1 MLHIPGKGITMY
13 ILTVGTGFPPP
24 GIIIYIFSIYT
35 AVLTGAADFFYS
47 TYFFLSP
54 DYFPKSQFIFKTSAS
69 ALRRVRFFVV
79 GKRLFMT
86 FCHARAPPSGL
97 GFLIS
102 KISRLEE
109 IEVKIKYEFADGTV
123 SEVEVEESIG
133 AVIIEDRRL
142 EDNLSR
148 KERYHCY
155 SLEAADFEGM
165 DYADELT
172 PEDDLME
179 KEFCRELQEVLE
191 GLTDIQK
198 QRVKSLADGLSIN
211 EIARREGVAP
221 NAVMKSVKGIRDK
234 LKKFI

>member
-1 MLHIPGKGITMY
+1 M
-13 ILTVGTGFPPP
+13 
-24 GIIIYIFSIYT
+24 
-35 AVLTGAADFFYS
+35 
-47 TYFFLSP
+47 
-54 DYFPKSQFIFKTSAS
+54 
-69 ALRRVRFFVV
+69 
-79 GKRLFMT
+79 
-86 FCHARAPPSGL
+86 
-97 GFLIS
+97 
-102 KISRLEE
+102 
-109 IEVKIKYEFADGTV
+109 KIKYEFADGTV

-133 AVIIEDRRL
+133 AVIIEDRRV

-165 DYADELT
+165 EYADGTT

-179 KEFCRELQEVLE
+179 QEFCRELQEVLE

>member
-1 MLHIPGKGITMY
+1 M
-13 ILTVGTGFPPP
+13 
-24 GIIIYIFSIYT
+24 
-35 AVLTGAADFFYS
+35 
-47 TYFFLSP
+47 
-54 DYFPKSQFIFKTSAS
+54 
-69 ALRRVRFFVV
+69 
-79 GKRLFMT
+79 
-86 FCHARAPPSGL
+86 
-97 GFLIS
+97 
-102 KISRLEE
+102 
-109 IEVKIKYEFADGTV
+109 KIKYEFADGTV

-165 DYADELT
+165 EYADGTT

-179 KEFCRELQEVLE
+179 QEFCRELQEVLE

-198 QRVKSLADGLSIN
+198 QRVKSLTDGLSIN

-221 NAVMKSVKGIRDK
+221 NAVMKSVKGIRRDRELPQYLREGAFPALPLWGK
-234 LKKFI
+234 AAADRHRSGRFRPGAGNQ